1 MRVVC
6 AIDSFKGSLSS
17 REVGETA
24 ANGAIRAGAEAV
36 VFPIADGGEGTL
48 EALMSFLPHE
58 LVHIT
63 AEDLMHRPFES
74 TYARFDDF
82 TLIECAETLGI
93 TKFIPQPEFVPYV
106 SSYGLG
112 QQIKDALPAARIV
125 VTLGGSGTTDG
136 GTGMLQALGAVFT
149 CGGRVIPHDTNPLW
163 TFDDVDLSGLDSR
176 FKSTALIIATDVTNP
191 LAGETGAAHVFAA
204 QKGATAEQI
213 ERLDRQLAL
222 LGRILGAV
230 TDIPGSGAAG
240 GLGAGLLA
248 LGGRIISGFD
258 WVAETVG
265 LREACFGADLII
277 TGEGRIDRQSAKG
290 KVPAGVA
297 CLGRELGVPV
307 VALAGS
313 VGMELGDFADQ
324 FAGVFSIQSTCRTL
338 EEAMRPDVACQEVE
352 RLVEQLVRLKQT

>member
-1 MRVVC
+1 MRVIC

-17 REVGETA
+17 REVGEAA

-58 LVHIT
+58 LVHVM

-74 TYARFDDF
+74 SYARFGDF
-82 TLIECAETLGI
+82 ALIECAETLGI
-93 TKFIPQPEFVPYV
+93 TKFTPGPEFVPYV

-149 CGGRVIPHDTNPLW
+149 SNGRVIPHDTNPLW

-176 FKSTALIIATDVTNP
+176 LQSTELVIATDVTNP
-191 LAGETGAAHVFAA
+191 LDGETGAAHVFAA
-204 QKGATAEQI
+204 QKGAMVEQI
-213 ERLDRQLAL
+213 QRLDRQLDL
-222 LGRILGAV
+222 LGHKLG
-230 TDIPGSGAAG
+230 DIADIQGSGAAG

-258 WVAETVG
+258 WVAETIG
-265 LREACFGADLII
+265 LREASLGADLII
-277 TGEGRIDRQSAKG
+277 TGEGRIDHQSAKG
-290 KVPAGVA
+290 KVPVGVA
-297 CLGRELGVPV
+297 RLGQELDVPV

-313 VGMELGDFADQ
+313 VGMELGDFANQ
-324 FAGVFSIQSTCRTL
+324 FAGVFSIQSTCRPL
-338 EEAMRPDVACQEVE
+338 DEAMLPHIARAEIE
-352 RLVEQLVRLKQT
+352 RSAEQIVRLRRA

>member
-17 REVGETA
+17 REVGEA
-24 ANGAIRAGAEAV
+24 AGKGAVRAGAEAV
-36 VFPIADGGEGTL
+36 IVPIADGGEGTL
-48 EALMSFLPHE
+48 EALTSLLPHE
-58 LVHIT
+58 LVQVT
-63 AEDLMHRPFES
+63 AEDLMHRPFAS

-82 TLIECAETLGI
+82 TIIECAETLGI
-93 TKFIPQPEFVPYV
+93 TKFTPNPEFVPYV
-106 SSYGLG
+106 SSYGVG

-149 CGGRVIPHDTNPLW
+149 CDGSVIPHDTNPLW
-163 TFDDVDLSGLDSR
+163 TFDDVDLSKLDPR
-176 FKSTALIIATDVTNP
+176 LTSTELIIATDVTNP
-191 LAGETGAAHVFAA
+191 LVGTSGAAHVFAA

-213 ERLDRQLAL
+213 ECLDRQLAL
-222 LGRILGAV
+222 LGRKLGDVA
-230 TDIPGSGAAG
+230 DIPGSGAAG
-240 GLGAGLLA
+240 GLGAGLLT

-265 LREACFGADLII
+265 LEQACLGADLII
-277 TGEGRIDRQSAKG
+277 TGEGKIDRQSAKG

-297 CLGRELGVPV
+297 RLGQELGVPV
-307 VALAGS
+307 AALAGS

-324 FAGVFSIQSTCRTL
+324 FAGVFSIQSTCRPL
-338 EEAMRPDVACQEVE
+338 EEAMRPHVARAEVE
-352 RLVEQLVRLKQT
+352 RSAEQIVRLRQA